1 LQGDITVTKKRLPPA
16 QQFELRYLKQQESK
30 WSEERFK
37 PDGDKNAQVKHFQAR
52 EELTL
57 FVSKLRKQG
66 YNI

>member
-1 LQGDITVTKKRLPPA
+1 VTKKQLPPA

-37 PDGDKNAQVKHFQAR
+37 YNRDPNAEAKHYRAK
-52 EELTL
+52 EDLSN
-57 FVSKLRKQG
+57 FVSKLRIQG